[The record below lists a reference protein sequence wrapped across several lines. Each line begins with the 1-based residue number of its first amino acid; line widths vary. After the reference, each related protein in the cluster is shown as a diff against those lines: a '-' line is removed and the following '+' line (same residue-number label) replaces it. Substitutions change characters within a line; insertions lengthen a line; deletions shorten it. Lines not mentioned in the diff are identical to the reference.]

1 MANDGHVKIGTELD
15 ESGLK
20 KGLSGLS
27 GSIKSSLSGLGSF
40 AQKGFSAIS
49 TGVTAA
55 TAAVGAAAAGMAALT
70 TQAIQEYADYEQL
83 VGGVDTLFKE
93 SADTVIKYADDAYKT
108 AGMSANEYM
117 DTVTSF
123 SASLLQSLD
132 QDTAEAAE
140 KANQAI
146 TDMSDNANKMG
157 SDMQMIQNAYQG
169 FAKQNYTM
177 LDNLKLGYGG
187 TKEEMQR
194 LLDDATALSGIKYDI
209 SSFADI
215 VDAIHVVQT
224 EMGITGTTA
233 KEASST
239 ISGSI
244 NSMKSA
250 WKNFLTGMADE
261 NADFGKLVDNL
272 VDSALTVLDNLAPRI
287 VETIPRLA
295 SGIGE
300 LAGQAVSYLPQ
311 IVGPLLSELVDT
323 GVSMMDSLAQGIA
336 GNLPSIAAFATE
348 IINTL
353 DIGLGQA
360 LHNLSSSIPE
370 IISQIILVIAEAL
383 PAFTGL
389 GLQILNYIAEG
400 LAESL
405 PSLISQIGNA
415 IYDTLYVIYE
425 YFPSF
430 IEAGGQIISSLL
442 SGLVSSVSFEMPN
455 IIGMGADI
463 LTWLMTGITE
473 NAGALISQGV
483 IIVTNFVTGIANALP
498 GLLTAAVE
506 MIVALALSLTD
517 PSNLAQIIQAGLNLI
532 VQLIAGI
539 AQAIPLL
546 FEAAPTI
553 ISNLVVAVIQ
563 SIPLLASAALQIMTE
578 LGVMLIKYV
587 GYLITVIPNIITQIK
602 DAFANTN
609 WAEVGLNII
618 EGVKNGIVSA
628 AGRLIDAAVQAAKD
642 AVEAVKGWLGI
653 NSPSTLMRD
662 LIGKNMVAGIAVGI
676 EDGTR
681 GMVSSA
687 SKSVKKLVDGM
698 QAASS
703 TAYPEFRTP
712 RTGGGGTDQGP
723 EGSGGVTNNYIFNQ
737 PVETPDETARAI
749 RKVNEFGLAGAR

>member
-27 GSIKSSLSGLGSF
+27 SF

-49 TGVTAA
+49 TGVKAA
-55 TAAVGAAAAGMAALT
+55 TAAVGVAAAGMAALT

-132 QDTAEAAE
+132 QDTSEAAE

-244 NSMKSA
+244 DSMKSA

-261 NADFGKLVDNL
+261 NADFDGLVDNL
-272 VDSALTVLDNLAPRI
+272 IDSALTVLDNLAPRI
-287 VETIPRLA
+287 AETIPRLA
-295 SGIGE
+295 SGVGE
-300 LAGQAVSYLPQ
+300 LIGQAGTYLPG
-311 IVGPLLSELVDT
+311 IISDMLSDLTESVTTNMPQLMAA
-323 GVSMMDSLAQGIA
+323 GAKIAQGIA
-336 GNLPSIAAFATE
+336 SGILSAGGSLLSMGSAILSNIASGLSSNMPEISAKGAEIIGSITQGITSNLPGIVSSGIE
-348 IINTL
+348 IIT
-353 DIGLGQA
+353 
-360 LHNLSSSIPE
+360 NL
-370 IISQIILVIAEAL
+370 VNGIA
-383 PAFTGL
+383 
-389 GLQILNYIAEG
+389 QM
-400 LAESL
+400 L
-405 PSLISQIGNA
+405 PSLLN
-415 IYDTLYVIYE
+415 
-425 YFPSF
+425 
-430 IEAGGQIISSLL
+430 
-442 SGLVSSVSFEMPN
+442 M
-455 IIGMGADI
+455 
-463 LTWLMTGITE
+463 
-473 NAGALISQGV
+473 
-483 IIVTNFVTGIANALP
+483 
-498 GLLTAAVE
+498 AVE
-506 MIVALALSLTD
+506 MIISFALSLTD
-517 PSNLAQIIQAGLNLI
+517 PANLTQIIQAGLNLI
-532 VQLIAGI
+532 VQLITGI
-539 AQAIPLL
+539 AQAVPLL

-553 ISNLVVAVIQ
+553 ISNLVVAIIQ

-587 GYLITVIPNIITQIK
+587 GYLLTVIPNILDRLK
-602 DAFANTN
+602 DAFVNTN
-609 WAEVGLNII
+609 WAEVGRNII
-618 EGVKNGIVSA
+618 EGVINGIVGA
-628 AGRLIDAAVQAAKD
+628 AGRLVDAAVQAAKD

-703 TAYPEFRTP
+703 TAYPEFRNP